1 MPRFRRLN
9 GGLWGDSE
17 DKEPAHDGIDD
28 FPIDE
33 AEQDEL
39 IQTFETRNYEGQQS
53 TIKVLSLLYLL
64 CAGAFLMMATKT
76 KSRNVSSMLLGGMQ
90 SIVCSCATLRYKLVN
105 DFRLFKKLK
114 IHISNGIID
123 ILNYGILILLLWV
136 TVNEFQDERAL
147 QFLFQVPLMLCIIA
161 SLMKKWA
168 TEVDYDIDNLRGL
181 KYKYKSA

>member
-9 GGLWGDSE
+9 GGLWGDDE
-17 DKEPAHDGIDD
+17 EKDNHPDGMDD

-39 IQTFETRNYEGQQS
+39 IQTFETRNYEGQES
-53 TIKVLSLLYLL
+53 VIKLLSLLYIV
-64 CAGAFLMMATKT
+64 CAGAFLMMATKV
-76 KSRNVSSMLLGGMQ
+76 KSRQVASMLLGGMQ
-90 SIVCSCATLRYKLVN
+90 SIICSCATLRYKLTN

-114 IHISNGIID
+114 IHISNGVID
-123 ILNYGILILLLWV
+123 ILNYGILILLLWI

-161 SLMKKWA
+161 TLMKKWA
-168 TEVDYDIDNLRGL
+168 AELDSDISNLRGL